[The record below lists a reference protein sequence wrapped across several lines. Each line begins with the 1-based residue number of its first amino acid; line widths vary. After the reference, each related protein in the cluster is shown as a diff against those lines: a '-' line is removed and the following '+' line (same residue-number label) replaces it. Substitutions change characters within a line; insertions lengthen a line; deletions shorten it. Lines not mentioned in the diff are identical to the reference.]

1 MWDGFGATRMR
12 LPPSHWQVGP
22 ACRSKADHRKNTNRW
37 CPPVDWLAG
46 VIKTDASA
54 PEKTLPPLHS
64 SFLISTPIRTAMSN
78 SSDSSCWDEAAEAES
93 KAPVADMPVEQGKDP
108 DDKLAYCLAV
118 LRSQEDT
125 RGLSTPV
132 PGAASGQCSRW
143 SAPVR

>member
-1 MWDGFGATRMR
+1 MR
-12 LPPSHWQVGP
+12 QV
-22 ACRSKADHRKNTNRW
+22 ARWRDKN
-37 CPPVDWLAG
+37 G
-46 VIKTDASA
+46 A
-54 PEKTLPPLHS
+54 PEKTLTA
-64 SFLISTPIRTAMSN
+64 FPIPHLESAMLN

-93 KAPVADMPVEQGKDP
+93 KASAADTPVEQGKDP

-143 SAPVR
+143 LAPVR